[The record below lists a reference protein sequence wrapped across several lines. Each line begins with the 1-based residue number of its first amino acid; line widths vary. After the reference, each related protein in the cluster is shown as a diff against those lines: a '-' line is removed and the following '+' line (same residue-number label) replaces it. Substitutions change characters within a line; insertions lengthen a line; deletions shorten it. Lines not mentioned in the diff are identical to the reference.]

1 MAYYKPIDL
10 VKGDDLPL
18 LNITLRDSNQADTGK
33 TLSLTDPST
42 WKPLDIT
49 TVTAIVM
56 KFRKIGTTA
65 PVTTLTCTRLLPY
78 VDGVIQMAWGTAT
91 LDGTIGDYEGEIEIT
106 YNNGKVLTIS
116 DRFKF
121 IVRDQ
126 F

>member
-18 LNITLRDSNQADTGK
+18 LNITLRDSNDADTGK
-33 TLSLTDPST
+33 VLSLVDPST
-42 WKPLDIT
+42 WKPLDLT
-49 TVTAIVM
+49 TMTAVVM
-56 KFRKIGTTA
+56 KFRKIGTTS
-65 PVTTLTCTRLLPY
+65 PLITITCSRLLPF
-78 VDGVIQMAWGTAT
+78 VDGVIQMAWGTT
-91 LDGTIGDYEGEIEIT
+91 SLDGGIGDYEGEIEIT

-116 DRFKF
+116 DKFKF